1 MVSAVDLKEQIKT
14 EAYRLGF
21 SHIGFTSPLAPDLTP
36 NYLFW
41 IKNKQHAEM
50 NYLARQERLEKIE
63 DPLKI
68 MPSCQT
74 VVVFALPYLPA
85 EWANNPKKNFGQI
98 ASYAVGTDYHY
109 VIPNLL
115 EQLVETIK
123 EKYPELKIEY
133 KIYTDTGPIL
143 EKAFAQKAGVGW
155 IGKNG
160 CLIIPGFGSYVL
172 LAELFIN
179 QKLPY
184 DLPFTED
191 YCGNCQAC
199 LEACPTQ
206 CILKNRTLHAVDC
219 ISYQTIENK
228 SDIPEKNRASH
239 GNWVFGCD
247 ICQIVCPWNR
257 RFAEKPA
264 HQYFAP
270 TDQFPSINLETLS
283 LLSPQEFNKKF
294 KYHPIKRAKRRGY
307 YRNLC
312 VVLGNT
318 KSKKYLPFLK
328 DLIHHESDP
337 IIINHATWAVQQI
350 EAA

>member
-1 MVSAVDLKEQIKT
+1 MGSSIDLKKFIKT

-36 NYLFW
+36 NYLTW
-41 IKNKQHAEM
+41 IDNKLHADM
-50 NYLARQERLEKIE
+50 NYLDRQDRLEKIK

-68 MPSCQT
+68 LPSCQT
-74 VVVFALPYLPA
+74 IVVFALPYLPA
-85 EWANNPKKNFGQI
+85 EWNNKPKDNIGQI
-98 ASYAVGTDYHY
+98 ASYAVGQDYHI

-115 EQLVETIK
+115 NQIVEKIIAN
-123 EKYPELKIEY
+123 YPGLDFEY
-133 KIYTDTGPIL
+133 KMYTDTGPIL
-143 EKAFAQKAGVGW
+143 EKAFAQKAGLGW

-172 LAELFIN
+172 LAELLIN
-179 QKLPY
+179 QELSY
-184 DLPFTED
+184 DPPFTED

-199 LEACPTQ
+199 LDACPTQ
-206 CILKNRTLHAVDC
+206 CILKNRTLNAVDC

-228 SDIPEKNRASH
+228 SNIPEKNRASH

-264 HQYFAP
+264 HRHFTP
-270 TDQFPSINLETLS
+270 IDQFPSINLETLS

-294 KYHPIKRAKRRGY
+294 KNHPIKRAKRRGY

-312 VVLGNT
+312 VVIGNT

-328 DLIHHESDP
+328 DLILRESDP
-337 IIINHATWAVQQI
+337 IIINHATWAIQQI
-350 EAA
+350 ELS